1 MYKER
6 LRIHLIELPGFDD
19 PYRSA
24 AEVLEE
30 VASWLSDIYNKNSQL
45 SGIIY
50 LHRISDA
57 RLRGSDRTNLAML
70 QKLCGPDSFPNI
82 ILATTFWDNIEPSV
96 GAEREKELVERE
108 DLWGSMLSRGSVVA
122 RHSGSRQS
130 ALAILEQSLRSR
142 RLLTLQI
149 QMEVCI
155 KGLSLIETEAGRQ
168 VNEDSLRAQESF
180 KRVISR
186 LKEESEQ
193 TRKNR
198 LLWRQWKDL
207 REA

>member
-19 PYRSA
+19 THRSD
-24 AEVLEE
+24 AEVFRE
-30 VASWLSDIYNKNSQL
+30 VTSCLLDIYNKNSQL

-50 LHRISDA
+50 LQRISYA
-57 RLRGSDRTNLAML
+57 RLRESDRTNLDML
-70 QKLCGPDSFPNI
+70 QKLCGPDYFPNI
-82 ILATTFWDNIEPSV
+82 ILATTFWDDIEPSV

-108 DLWGSMLSRGSVVA
+108 DLWGSLLSRGSVVA

-130 ALAILEQSLRSR
+130 AMAILEQSLRSR

-168 VNEDSLRAQESF
+168 VNEDSLRAQEIYE
-180 KRVISR
+180 REISR
-186 LKEESEQ
+186 FKEESEQ
-193 TRKNR
+193 RRKNR
-198 LLWRQWKDL
+198 LL
-207 REA
+207 

>member
-19 PYRSA
+19 THRSD
-24 AEVLEE
+24 AEVLDE
-30 VASWLSDIYNKNSQL
+30 VAPWLLDIYDKNSQL

-57 RLRGSDRTNLAML
+57 RWRESDRTNLDML
-70 QKLCGPDSFPNI
+70 WKLCGPDFFPNI
-82 ILATTFWDNIEPSV
+82 TFATTFWDNIEPSV

-108 DLWGSMLSRGSVVA
+108 HLWGFMLSRGSVVA

-142 RLLTLQI
+142 R
-149 QMEVCI
+149 C
-155 KGLSLIETEAGRQ
+155 
-168 VNEDSLRAQESF
+168 
-180 KRVISR
+180 
-186 LKEESEQ
+186 
-193 TRKNR
+193 
-198 LLWRQWKDL
+198 
-207 REA
+207 